1 MKWAICKKSQ
11 INLAKKG
18 KCWRYSLY
26 KNRNHSRPIF
36 HRGVEISFSE
46 VVVWGELKAVSRLIL
61 RVNPPSSQLRQIG
74 THHWQQQLDILLPLN
89 THIFR
94 NMNSLIP
101 IFIVK
106 GKLKILWNLQREKIG
121 FYCFSYRGLWIPK
134 LTKFLKF
141 GDVKFS
147 GN

>member
-1 MKWAICKKSQ
+1 M
-11 INLAKKG
+11 
-18 KCWRYSLY
+18 
-26 KNRNHSRPIF
+26 
-36 HRGVEISFSE
+36 SFIG
-46 VVVWGELKAVSRLIL
+46 VVVWEQELKPVSRLIL

-106 GKLKILWNLQREKIG
+106 GKLKIYETYKGKKIG
-121 FYCFSYRGLWIPK
+121 FYCFSYRGL
-134 LTKFLKF
+134 
-141 GDVKFS
+141 
-147 GN
+147 